1 MPKKILNLD
10 ETIFQAAWKLF
21 SNDGFDNVD
30 MKAIAKECNIAVGTL
45 YNYYDNKR
53 DLFLKVLDASWNST
67 FEKIEKVMNE
77 DNNND
82 KVLESIIKILYEDI
96 KVRRGIGSNLLKSEA
111 ISKTE
116 NQNIENGII
125 EKIYSY
131 VINAINIENQYI
143 NIEYRAQKLTHI
155 ILCNIVLLARLYPED
170 DKANIDFLIKIVHD
184 NLR

>member
-21 SNDGFDNVD
+21 SNDGYDNVD

-53 DLFLKVLDASWNST
+53 DLFLKVLNASWNNT
-67 FEKIEKVMNE
+67 FEKIEKVVNE
-77 DNNND
+77 DKNSD

-96 KVRRGIGSNLLKSEA
+96 KIRRGIGSNLLKSEA

-116 NQNIENGII
+116 NQNIEN
-125 EKIYSY
+125 
-131 VINAINIENQYI
+131 QYI
-143 NIEYRAQKLTHI
+143 NIEHRAQKLTHI

-170 DKANIDFLIKIVHD
+170 DEANIDFLIKIVNG
-184 NLR
+184 NLK

>member
-21 SNDGFDNVD
+21 SNDGYDNVD

-45 YNYYDNKR
+45 YNYYNNKR
-53 DLFLKVLDASWNST
+53 DLFLKVLEASWNST

-77 DNNND
+77 DKNSA
-82 KVLESIIKILYEDI
+82 KALESIIKILYEDI
-96 KVRRGIGSNLLKSEA
+96 KSEA

-143 NIEYRAQKLTHI
+143 NMQYRAQKLTHI

-184 NLR
+184 NLK

>member
-53 DLFLKVLDASWNST
+53 DLFLKVLDASWNNT

-96 KVRRGIGSNLLKSEA
+96 KVRRGIGSNLLKNES

-116 NQNIENGII
+116 NQNIENVII

-131 VINAINIENQYI
+131 VIHAINIENQYI

-155 ILCNIVLLARLYPED
+155 ILCNIVLLARMYPED
-170 DKANIDFLIKIVHD
+170 DKANIDFLIKIVNG
-184 NLR
+184 NLK

>member
-1 MPKKILNLD
+1 LPKKILNLD

-21 SNDGFDNVD
+21 SNDGYDNVD

-45 YNYYDNKR
+45 YNYYNNKM
-53 DLFLKVLDASWNST
+53 DLFLKVLEASWNST

-77 DNNND
+77 DKNSA
-82 KVLESIIKILYEDI
+82 KALESIIKILYEDI

-143 NIEYRAQKLTHI
+143 NMQYRAQKLTHI

-184 NLR
+184 NLK